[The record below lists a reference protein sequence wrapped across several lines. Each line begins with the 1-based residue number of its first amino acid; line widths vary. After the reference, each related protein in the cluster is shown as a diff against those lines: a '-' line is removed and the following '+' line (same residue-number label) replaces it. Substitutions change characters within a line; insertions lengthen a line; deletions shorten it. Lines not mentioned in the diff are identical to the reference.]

1 MLCIFLE
8 RCFESLVCCLDL
20 WLSSL
25 LVAFIFMCFSPL
37 RNFFSTSL
45 IASRQNLD
53 RYLFYRDFWVDLDS
67 FLTNRSIH
75 RAKIY
80 CSLSARHILNRFSIH
95 RGWLLLDSSLKASR
109 SVETLLHAL
118 FFTCFYSFLCPLS
131 IMTKRER
138 KCGFFSRFDMLGGE
152 IHAFVRGSCVSSC

>member
-1 MLCIFLE
+1 MLSHL
-8 RCFESLVCCLDL
+8 
-20 WLSSL
+20 
-25 LVAFIFMCFSPL
+25 MCFSL
-37 RNFFSTSL
+37 MKNFFSTSL

-138 KCGFFSRFDMLGGE
+138 KCGFFSRFDMLGRE